1 MAKRK
6 IKSELQNKIKNL
18 KLPILTLDNRWHL
31 LFDDKKTERIIEL
44 EEKVNNLLKRQG
56 KLINDVK
63 DMKSLKKKLIKEIMM
78 NMDLNAK
85 LDKEK
90 EKKLDKNKKYIN
102 ELNDKI
108 NKAMDELG
116 DLPYLIRDANAE
128 LVTESIHVLY
138 ERLIK
143 NMDKLSEISERINKL
158 RDELE
163 QKVELKHELEASNAG
178 IYSYMHDLLGVD
190 LMDILDNEYK
200 YAAFDN
206 YQISP

>member
-6 IKSELQNKIKNL
+6 IKSELHNMIKDI

-31 LFDDKKTERIIEL
+31 LFDDQKTERILEL

-63 DMKSLKKKLIKEIMM
+63 DMKRLKKTLIKEIMM
-78 NMDLNAK
+78 NMDLNAE

-90 EKKLDKNKKYIN
+90 DKKLDKNKKYIN

-143 NMDKLSEISERINKL
+143 NRDRLNEISERINRL

-163 QKVELKHELEASNAG
+163 QKVEQKHELEANNAG

-190 LMDILDNEYK
+190 FMNVLDSEYK
-200 YAAFDN
+200 HAANDKF
-206 YQISP
+206 QISI